1 MKFTVLVFTLI
12 FFVSGCLNSE
22 PPPPPGQ
29 QIDTSSEKKEDISQ
43 EAKIEFEN
51 DTGIVVKDITIKPKG
66 TLGGDIVFLVQN
78 ESDEEC
84 GFVIQVDMLSDTDEL
99 IVSVGVNSPTLV
111 GPGEEMEIKGL
122 FIGKGAVKAEIK
134 SINCDNMSSLWS

>member
-51 DTGIVVKDITIKPKG
+51 DTGTVSYTHL
-66 TLGGDIVFLVQN
+66 TL
-78 ESDEEC
+78 
-84 GFVIQVDMLSDTDEL
+84 
-99 IVSVGVNSPTLV
+99 PT
-111 GPGEEMEIKGL
+111 
-122 FIGKGAVKAEIK
+122 KA
-134 SINCDNMSSLWS
+134 

>member
-1 MKFTVLVFTLI
+1 MKLTVELDLFIYETDWREMRSENLHILHKILTFSSVSLLFMFI
-12 FFVSGCLNSE
+12 VSGCLNSE

-29 QIDTSSEKKEDISQ
+29 QIETSTEKKEDISQ

-78 ESDEEC
+78 ESVCHRMMRSHGLDD
-84 GFVIQVDMLSDTDEL
+84 FHVQLF
-99 IVSVGVNSPTLV
+99 LV
-111 GPGEEMEIKGL
+111 M
-122 FIGKGAVKAEIK
+122 F
-134 SINCDNMSSLWS
+134 